1 MTTPALTVPTSPFGL
16 HRVVSPE
23 GVLPYSAE
31 VLDAT
36 SPLRETEFR
45 VAVEA
50 LNLDSASFVQLLEAS
65 GHDPDRLKEQV
76 LAIVSA
82 RGKMQ
87 NPVTGS
93 GGVLIGRVSEVGSA
107 RSDVAVGD
115 RLVTLISL
123 TTTPLALESLGRVHL
138 ATHQI
143 EATGTATLFERSL
156 FARIPEDLPESL
168 VMSVLDVCGAPA
180 QLARLAREGRT
191 VVILGAGGK
200 SGLLGTWVAAEQV
213 GPTGQVIA
221 LVRSEDEARRLE
233 GAPGP
238 VTPLVQDCRDAVGV
252 MEAVAR
258 LTAGRMADVVV
269 NCVNVPH
276 TEMSAILACKPR
288 GQVYLFSMATSFQ
301 AAALGAESVGLDVD
315 LLVGNGYAEGH
326 AAFALDL
333 VRRHPTLRERFEA
346 FAST

>member
-1 MTTPALTVPTSPFGL
+1 MGVTVIVPTSPFGL
-16 HRVVSPE
+16 HRALQPP
-23 GVLPYSAE
+23 GVLPYTAD

-50 LNLDSASFVQLLEAS
+50 LNLDSASFVQLAEAS
-65 GHDPDRLKEQV
+65 GQDLGILKDMV
-76 LAIVSA
+76 RDIVSR

-93 GGVLIGRVSEVGSA
+93 GGVLIGRVCEVGSA
-107 RSDVAVGD
+107 RQDVAVGD
-115 RLVTLISL
+115 RVVTLISL
-123 TTTPLALESLGRVHL
+123 TTTPLTLESLGHVH
-138 ATHQI
+138 ASTHQI
-143 EATGTATLFERSL
+143 EVTGMATLFERSL
-156 FARIPEDLPESL
+156 FAHLPDDLPEAL

-180 QLARLAREGRT
+180 QMARLARSGRT

-200 SGLLGTWVAAEQV
+200 SGMLGAWVAGEQV
-213 GPTGQVIA
+213 GPEGKVIA
-221 LVRSEDEARRLE
+221 LVRSEEEALRLV
-233 GAPGP
+233 GAPDVVIP
-238 VTPLVQDCRDAVGV
+238 VVQDCRDAVGV
-252 MEAVAR
+252 METVAR
-258 LTAGRMADVVV
+258 LTDGAMADVVV

-276 TEMSAILACKPR
+276 TEMSAILACKAR

-315 LLVGNGYAEGH
+315 ILVGNGFAEGH

-333 VRRHPTLRERFEA
+333 VRRHPILRTRFESFVQA
-346 FAST
+346 